1 MSTVTA
7 QIEIRAPIETV
18 WAAVMD
24 PSRFKDWVTIHR
36 SVDHVSRDPQAKGA
50 TMVQHMHMRGVS
62 FAVRWLLASVEAPRL
77 AVWEGQ
83 GPAHSRAG
91 IRYELSGGS
100 DGRPTDFRYVNDFA
114 VPGGILGATASR
126 LVVGHAS
133 EREAHASLARL
144 KALLERD

>member
-1 MSTVTA
+1 MSSVTA
-7 QIEIRAPIETV
+7 QVEIGAPIERV
-18 WAAVMD
+18 WATVMD
-24 PSRFKDWVTIHR
+24 PSRFDEWVTIHR
-36 SVDHVSRDPQAKGA
+36 SVSGVSSDPQARGA

-62 FAVRWLLASVEAPRL
+62 FTVRWLLADVDPPRL

-83 GPAHSRAG
+83 GPARSRAG
-91 IRYELSGGS
+91 IRYELSGGGDS
-100 DGRPTDFRYVNDFA
+100 RPTVFRYVNDFA

-144 KALLERD
+144 KALLERS